1 VPRQVVDHRRT
12 RKTRGVLGV
21 AFYGMLPGGSKE
33 GMLLGSLDLADVG
46 PAPRIRV
53 ELGPRLNV
61 FAGDNGLGKSFVL
74 EVLWWALTGTW
85 AELPA
90 WPRATG
96 ATPEIAV
103 ELDRRAAEGMSPK
116 LTGRDGVQITGDM
129 IRFQSSFDFDKQEW
143 KNLPLHFTESP
154 LPAMVILARA
164 DGSFAV
170 WDPAR
175 NHYKL
180 RPGGRWGLLDTEVDA
195 NPTLLRRPPSYKFEA
210 KELWNGLE
218 DHGKVLCNGLI
229 RDWVSWQQKAL
240 PSGAEESEFE
250 LLRRILAQLSPH
262 PDRPNE
268 ILRPGPPV
276 RIFVDDTR
284 DFPTIDSGYGPV
296 PVLHASAGMRRILGL
311 AYLIVWSWREH
322 LAASRLLR
330 RPPVNNIVFM
340 MDEVENHLHPTWQRR
355 IFPALFT
362 VLSGLAP
369 SMQVQALLTTHAPLV
384 LASLEP
390 LFDPEQDRFFL
401 FDLDA
406 DTGTVTLDEAPWA
419 KQGDAV
425 DWLTSLAF
433 KLDQAR
439 SVEAERAI
447 EDAEA
452 FMRGSEPSAFKT
464 RAAIDAELHRVLGGD
479 DPFWARWIGSG
490 AEQAS

>member
-1 VPRQVVDHRRT
+1 
-12 RKTRGVLGV
+12 
-21 AFYGMLPGGSKE
+21 MLR
-33 GMLLGSLDLADVG
+33 SLDLADVG
-46 PAPRIRV
+46 PAPRIKAD
-53 ELGPRLNV
+53 LGPRLNV

-74 EVLWWALTGTW
+74 EVVWWALTGTW
-85 AELPA
+85 VDLPA
-90 WPRATG
+90 WPRPTG
-96 ATPEIAV
+96 GAPEIAV
-103 ELDRRAAEGMSPK
+103 ELDRSLATTFMSN
-116 LTGRDGVQITGDM
+116 LTNRENIKIIADS
-129 IRFQSSFDFDKQEW
+129 IRVHSKFDFEKQEW
-143 KNLPLHFTESP
+143 WNLPLHFTESA

-180 RPGGRWGLLDTEVDA
+180 RPQPRMGVLDAEVA
-195 NPTLLRRPPSYKFEA
+195 ASPALLRRPPAYVFGT

-229 RDWVSWQQKAL
+229 RDWVSWQQKAA
-240 PSGAEESEFE
+240 PSGGEESEFE
-250 LLRRILAQLSPH
+250 LLSRILAQLSPH
-262 PDRPNE
+262 PDKAKE

-276 RIFVDDTR
+276 RVFVDDTR

-296 PVLHASAGMRRILGL
+296 PILHASAGMRRILGL
-311 AYLIVWSWREH
+311 AYLIVWAWREH

-330 RPPVNNIVFM
+330 REPVNQIVFM

-355 IFPALFT
+355 IVPALVN

-369 SMQVQALLTTHAPLV
+369 SMQVQAFLTTHAPLV

-390 LFDPEQDRFFL
+390 LFEPERDRFFL

-406 DTGTVTLDEAPWA
+406 ETGTVTLDEAPWA

-425 DWLTSLAF
+425 DWLTSPAF

-452 FMRGSEPSAFKT
+452 LMRGSEPLAFKT

-479 DPFWARWIGSG
+479 DPFWPRWIGDGAALASG
-490 AEQAS
+490 FT